1 MTEPVQFAT
10 IGFYEAMADML
21 NVDPVWAEKSA
32 GIQMSMVYAYEGA
45 QPGSWYM
52 EFDSGKVNNV
62 RDASAEDLES
72 ADYVISGPSEVWR
85 SVFQGEKS
93 PAVAM
98 ARGLIKIKGDAKA
111 LVKNLGTFKYVL
123 DAMGKIPYV

>member
-10 IGFYEAMADML
+10 VGFYEAMADAL
-21 NVDPVWAEKSA
+21 NNDPIWAEKSA
-32 GIQMSMVYAYEGA
+32 GLTMSMVYTYEGS

-52 EFDSGKVNNV
+52 EFDGGKVHNV
-62 RDASAEDLES
+62 RDASDADREQ
-72 ADYVISGPSEVWR
+72 ADYVISGPSEIWR
-85 SVFQGEKS
+85 EVFQGDKS